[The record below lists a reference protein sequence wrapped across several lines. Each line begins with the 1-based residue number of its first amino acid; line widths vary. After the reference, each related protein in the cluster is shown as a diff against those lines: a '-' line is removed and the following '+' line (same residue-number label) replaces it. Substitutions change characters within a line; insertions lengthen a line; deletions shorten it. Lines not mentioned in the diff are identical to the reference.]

1 MTLENISNIEGLFEV
16 INTCKGSVELVSP
29 EGDKINLKS
38 RLAQLLS
45 LSGVFSHGYI
55 RELEL
60 KIEEQE
66 DMDKILDNA
75 VGNEIIDSH
84 NGSIWLLFP
93 CP

>member
-60 KIEEQE
+60 KIEKQE
-66 DMDKILDNA
+66 DMDKILEFAMD
-75 VGNEIIDSH
+75 GKDSE
-84 NGSIWLLFP
+84 
-93 CP
+93 

>member
-45 LSGVFSHGYI
+45 LCRVVSQVYI

-66 DMDKILDNA
+66 DMDKILEFAMD
-75 VGNEIIDSH
+75 GKDSE
-84 NGSIWLLFP
+84 
-93 CP
+93 